1 MNTKEKKLLRCIR
14 RAGKMVRRADL
25 SADGIFKKGEDTAN
39 LVTVYDK
46 AVQDYLE
53 GAILRLYPEA
63 VFMAEEQEN
72 DPAVLSAALC
82 FVIDPIDGTANF
94 VHGMKRSAI
103 SVAMLS
109 HGEIVF
115 GAVYDP
121 YLDEMFYATLGG
133 GAYVNGKPLAV
144 SDRAPQDALTVFG
157 TTPYEKE
164 AYAPATFA
172 LAEAL
177 FRKTRDVRRSGV
189 AALDITYVAAGR
201 CDMFC
206 EWHLSPWDIA
216 AGILLV
222 REAGGIVS
230 DIDGGEP
237 ARDGRTSVFAA
248 NPACYDFLLAE
259 AKHIIKE
266 N

>member
-1 MNTKEKKLLRCIR
+1 MTTKEENLLRIIR
-14 RAGKMVRRADL
+14 RAGKMIRRASL
-25 SADGIFKKGEDTAN
+25 TSGGVFKKGADTAN
-39 LVTVYDK
+39 LVTVYDT
-46 AVQDYLE
+46 AVQDYLKR
-53 GAILRLYPEA
+53 GLLRLYPDA

-72 DPAVLSAALC
+72 DPAVLTAERC

-103 SVAMLS
+103 SVAMLLG
-109 HGEIVF
+109 GETVL

-121 YLDEMFYATLGG
+121 YLDELFYATRGG
-133 GAYVNGKPLAV
+133 GAFVNGKTLSV

-164 AYAPATFA
+164 YAPATFA
-172 LAEAL
+172 LAESL

-189 AALDITYVAAGR
+189 AALDIAYVAAGR

-230 DIDGGEP
+230 DLDGAEP
-237 ARDGRTSVFAA
+237 SREGRTSVFAA
-248 NPACYDFLLAE
+248 NPVCYDFLLAE
-259 AKHIIKE
+259 AKRIIKE
-266 N
+266 I